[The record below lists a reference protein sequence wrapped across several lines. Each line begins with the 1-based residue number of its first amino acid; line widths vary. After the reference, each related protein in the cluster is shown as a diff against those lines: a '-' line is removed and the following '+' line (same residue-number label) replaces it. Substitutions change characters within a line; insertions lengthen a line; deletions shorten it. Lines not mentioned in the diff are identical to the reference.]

1 MAKVESWQFPN
12 AVGSLRLCFGMTLLF
27 TAFQE
32 VQNAAPLNIT
42 EVGLGN
48 FGFYAL
54 ATFYGGMLFGNQVAP
69 RIIQR
74 VGGRTSLPIAALGYL
89 FFIGSL
95 LVVSH
100 ISVVR
105 GSSVVVVVLVSI
117 AALSGLLGGLL
128 WPSQGYVLTH
138 YAPQHLLNWY
148 MSMFSL
154 SFFASGFLG
163 PAVVAPVI
171 DFAGQHSIAVPLTL
185 LTLAILGVLL
195 LCRLPASD
203 QAHTSV
209 SSTSSLSL
217 KLLFEAPARRLAFLS
232 FAEGW
237 CLNAYVPAMLPIMAS
252 RWTSTSFHSEHE
264 HFQLTLLLNGL
275 GHIFASLFYAPMADR
290 FGRRFMLLFQAA
302 MALVALMLAELDLS
316 LDEAVLDLS
325 AAFFLGFST
334 ILARTNNNAICG
346 NLYRERA
353 GSAFALLATLRGLGS
368 IAGMLAMPSISGSW
382 SREIVA
388 ASLGCLC
395 AASLCAAA
403 HMPLF
408 VTSAPGSNL
417 DLEPCEA

>member
-1 MAKVESWQFPN
+1 MAKIESWQFPN
-12 AVGSLRLCFGMTLLF
+12 ALGSLRLCFGMTLLF

-32 VQNAAPLNIT
+32 VQNAAPLNIK

-69 RIIQR
+69 RIIHR

-100 ISVVR
+100 ISMR
-105 GSSVVVVVLVSI
+105 GSSVVVVVSI
-117 AALSGLLGGLL
+117 VALSGLVGGLL

-154 SFFASGFLG
+154 SFFASAFLG

-171 DFAGQHSIAVPLTL
+171 DFAGPHSIAVPLTL

-195 LCRLPASD
+195 LCCLPASD
-203 QAHTSV
+203 QTHTSV
-209 SSTSSLSL
+209 SAASSLSL
-217 KLLFEAPARRLAFLS
+217 KLLSEAPARRLGVLS

-237 CLNAYVPAMLPIMAS
+237 CLNAYVPAVLPIMAS
-252 RWTSTSFHSEHE
+252 RWTSTSSSEHE

-275 GHIFASLFYAPMADR
+275 GHIFASLVYAPMADR
-290 FGRRFMLLFQAA
+290 FGRRWMLVFQAA
-302 MALVALMLAELDLS
+302 MAVVALMLAELDLS
-316 LDEAVLDLS
+316 LDKAVLDLS

-353 GSAFALLATLRGLGS
+353 GCAFALLATLRGLGS
-368 IAGMLAMPSISGSW
+368 IAGVLVMPSISGSW
-382 SREIVA
+382 SRELVA

-395 AASLCAAA
+395 AASLCAAV

-408 VTSAPGSNL
+408 VTSEAAGNL
-417 DLEPCEA
+417 EDLEPCAEA

>member
-1 MAKVESWQFPN
+1 MAKIESWQFPN

-32 VQNAAPLNIT
+32 VQNAAPLDIK
-42 EVGLGN
+42 EIGLGN
-48 FGFYAL
+48 VGFYAL

-69 RIIQR
+69 RIIHR

-100 ISVVR
+100 ISVS
-105 GSSVVVVVLVSI
+105 GSSAVVVLVSI
-117 AALSGLLGGLL
+117 ALCGLLGGLL

-163 PAVVAPVI
+163 PAVVTPVI
-171 DFAGQHSIAVPLTL
+171 DFAGPHSIAVPLTL
-185 LTLAILGVLL
+185 LTLALLGVLL

-203 QAHTSV
+203 QPHTSV
-209 SSTSSLSL
+209 SSASSLSL
-217 KLLFEAPARRLAFLS
+217 KLLFEAPARRLGFLS

-252 RWTSTSFHSEHE
+252 RWNSTSSHSEHE

-275 GHIFASLFYAPMADR
+275 GHIFASVVYAPMADR
-290 FGRRFMLLFQAA
+290 FGRRWMVLFQAA

-316 LDEAVLDLS
+316 LDQALLDLS

-353 GSAFALLATLRGLGS
+353 GSAFALLATLRGLGA
-368 IAGMLAMPSISGSW
+368 IAGMLVMPSISGSW
-382 SREIVA
+382 SREVVA

-395 AASLCAAA
+395 AASLFAAV

-408 VTSAPGSNL
+408 TSEAGSNL
-417 DLEPCEA
+417 EDLEPCAEA